1 MSPGNDESR
10 VTQQQALW
18 RAATGALAAGDHPA
32 AMQKLAASITPQ
44 DGFQA
49 QARVAKLFASLSRAS
64 LGLRPLKMAIVA
76 NSTVDHFAEV
86 LHFWLAKAGL
96 AAEIYI
102 APFDTTTQTVLDPNS
117 ALYQFKPELV
127 WLFST
132 YRDVPLDF
140 AAGST
145 AEMMRAAIDAAI
157 TRTTTLW
164 QPLQDRLNC
173 IVIQNNADIPA
184 HDSFGN
190 MAGAAAWGTRTASRL
205 YNADLAIAATAS
217 KLPSSVVVFDLDHL
231 ASEFGKARWIDSR
244 YWFHSKHAFS
254 FDAVGFVAHAAA
266 QLIAAAKGLS
276 KKCLVID
283 LDNTIWGGVIG
294 DDGLHGADGSADSGA
309 EGIRLG
315 ADAGAEGE
323 AFVAFQEHIR
333 QLKARGIILAVCSKN
348 DLENAQEPF
357 IKHPDMRLRLADIA
371 VFMANWKS
379 KPDNL
384 REIAATLNIGLDAMV
399 FVDDNPAER
408 ELVRQQL
415 PDVAVP
421 EMPDDPALFIQALA
435 AGRHFEVVTLSA
447 DDLERTRFYRENAER
462 QVEQNAFLSSN
473 GNHADDSSN
482 NLAAYLD
489 SLAMIGEAHKIDD
502 ANNINL
508 PRAAQLINKSNQ
520 FHLTGTRYTETELR
534 ILVSNQEHSVYCF
547 KLRDRFGDNGLIS
560 VVILKQFE
568 SALHV
573 DTWVMS
579 CRVLGRTMEEFI
591 FNLVNA
597 AAVERHCKTITGQ
610 YIPSAKNKLV
620 SNLYERLGFDA
631 VMTASSLENDSL
643 QSTRWQRAVST
654 QTSTDQSL
662 HPLGPLQ
669 SSPPPLNLVTHV
681 RTTTVSDL

>member
-1 MSPGNDESR
+1 MSPGNGESR
-10 VTQQQALW
+10 AAQQRALW
-18 RAATGALAAGDHPA
+18 SAAKDALAAGDHPA
-32 AMQKLAASITPQ
+32 AMRKLATSITPQ

-49 QARVAKLFASLSRAS
+49 QARVAKLFALLPLAS
-64 LGLRPLKMAIVA
+64 LGLRPIKMAILA
-76 NSTVDHFAEV
+76 NSTVDHFADV
-86 LHFWLAKAGL
+86 LRFWLATAGL
-96 AAEIYI
+96 EAEIYI
-102 APFDTTTQTVLDPNS
+102 APFDTTTQTVLDQS
-117 ALYQFKPELV
+117 SELYQFKPELV

-132 YRDVPLDF
+132 CRDVPLDF
-140 AAGST
+140 AAGSNP
-145 AEMMRAAIDAAI
+145 EVMRTKIDAAI
-157 TRTTTLW
+157 ARTITLW
-164 QPLQDRLNC
+164 QPLLDRLNC

-184 HDSFGN
+184 HDRFGN
-190 MAGAAAWGTRTASRL
+190 MAGAAAWGTRTALRL
-205 YNADLAIAATAS
+205 YNAELAFAATAS
-217 KLPSSVVVFDLDHL
+217 KPHSNVVVFDLDHL

-294 DDGLHGADGSADSGA
+294 DDGLHSAD
-309 EGIRLG
+309 GIRLG
-315 ADAGAEGE
+315 ADAGADGE
-323 AFVAFQEHIR
+323 AFVAFQEYIR
-333 QLKARGIILAVCSKN
+333 QLKARGVILAVCSKN

-357 IKHPDMRLRLADIA
+357 IKHPDMRLRLDDIA
-371 VFMANWKS
+371 VFIANWKS

-408 ELVRQQL
+408 EMVRQQL
-415 PDVAVP
+415 PEVAVP

-435 AGRHFEVVTLSA
+435 AGRHFEAVTLSA
-447 DDLERTRFYRENAER
+447 DDLERARYYRENAER
-462 QVEQNAFLSSN
+462 QVQRNAFLNSN
-473 GNHADDSSN
+473 GNNGDDSSN
-482 NLAAYLD
+482 NLAAFLD
-489 SLAMIGEAHKIDD
+489 SLEMIGEVHKIDD

-520 FHLTGTRYTETELR
+520 FHLTGTRYTEAELR
-534 ILVSNQEHSVYCF
+534 ALVSNQEYLVYCF

-560 VVILKQFE
+560 VVILKQSD

-591 FNLVNA
+591 FKVLSA
-597 AAVERHCKTITGQ
+597 AAFDRHCKIITGH

-620 SNLYERLGFDA
+620 SNLYKRLGFDA
-631 VMTASSLENDSL
+631 VSMASTLGNDSL
-643 QSTRWQRAVST
+643 QSTRWQRAVTT

-662 HPLGPLQ
+662 HPLQPLQ
-669 SSPPPLNLVTHV
+669 SSHPSLNLVTHV
-681 RTTTVSDL
+681 RTTTASDL